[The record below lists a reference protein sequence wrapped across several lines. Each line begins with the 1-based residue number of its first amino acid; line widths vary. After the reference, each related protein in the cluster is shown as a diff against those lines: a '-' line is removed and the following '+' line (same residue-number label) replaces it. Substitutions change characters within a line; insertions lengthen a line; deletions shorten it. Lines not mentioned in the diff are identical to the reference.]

1 MDISRKFRAR
11 LLEGEPHPIDVHVG
25 RRLCKLRHNL
35 HISQTALADKIGLTF
50 QQIQKYE
57 KGENRLSCSR
67 LWMICEAMEIN
78 VSSFFVGIDAPTLRK
93 SRRWLEKLSEEKMNK
108 RQWEA
113 AQKWEAVEEKA
124 RQKAAAAKTAISKG
138 ETAASEGQAAA
149 AKSAVAEKGMTQVAA
164 KSAAAAKSRVKKRA
178 AASDVQPRAD

>member
-11 LLEGEPHPIDVHVG
+11 LLEGEPHPIDVHIG

-138 ETAASEGQAAA
+138 ETAASEG
-149 AKSAVAEKGMTQVAA
+149 
-164 KSAAAAKSRVKKRA
+164 RA
-178 AASDVQPRAD
+178 AAEKKRGCGERDDAGCGEKRGGCEKPG